1 MLKDSIQKLS
11 RLIPGKLSFDEE
23 DLKKHCSEL
32 FYISNYPPS
41 AIYYP
46 ETEDHVLYIVN
57 LCLEYRIPI
66 IPYGAG
72 TSVEGH
78 TAAIEGGL
86 CLDMS
91 RMNQVLE
98 FSPEDGYVSVQPGL
112 PYNELNTFLEPHGF
126 HFPVEAAWGATI
138 GGMMATNASGA
149 GAVDAGAM
157 LKNVVNCTVVTCQD
171 EKVVKITTGSKAPK
185 SSAGYNLTGLFVGS
199 EGTLGVI
206 TQLGLKI
213 RRNFEAYSTI
223 CCQFDQ
229 IETVI
234 EFVAQMHGKIQFRR
248 IELLDKLQTNAC
260 KAYSKIQSLNNNL
273 HTLIIELAGN
283 KLAVAE
289 EVSFV
294 EDWLI
299 DNSAINIQTFSD
311 KQSAE
316 PIWKMRKFAARAAI
330 QYIDKNKS
338 AMSTDVSVPIS
349 KLAQCIN
356 ACYKHM
362 HDCRI
367 RAPLVAHVGDGN
379 FHFIILINP
388 DDKKELENAR
398 QFSHLV
404 VAEALKVGGTCT
416 GEHGIGLGKKNY
428 LIEEHSDS
436 IGLMRQIKKMF
447 DPYNIFN
454 RGKVISE
461 HTNYCEIA
469 K

>member
-11 RLIPGKLSFDEE
+11 KLVPGSISFDEA

-32 FYISNYPPS
+32 FYISDYPPS

-46 ETEDHVLYIVN
+46 ETEDHVIYIVN

-98 FSPEDGYVSVQPGL
+98 FSREDSYVSVQPGIA
-112 PYNELNTFLEPHGF
+112 YNELNDFLKPHGF

-171 EKVVKITTGSKAPK
+171 EKVVKIHTGTKAPK
-185 SSAGYNLTGLFVGS
+185 SSAGYNLTGLFIGS

-206 TQLGLKI
+206 TQIGLKI
-213 RRNFEAYSTI
+213 RRNFDAGSTI
-223 CCQFDQ
+223 CCQFNE
-229 IETVI
+229 IETAI
-234 EFVAQMHGKIQFRR
+234 EFVTHMHGKIQFRR
-248 IELLDKLQTNAC
+248 IELLDKLQTDAC
-260 KAYSKIQSLNNNL
+260 IAYSQMHLLNNGL

-289 EVSFV
+289 EASIV
-294 EDWLI
+294 EDWLR
-299 DNSAINIQTFSD
+299 DNSAINVQVYRD

-316 PIWKMRKFAARAAI
+316 HIWKMRKFAAQAAI

-338 AMSTDVSVPIS
+338 VISTDVSVPIS

-362 HDCRI
+362 HECGI
-367 RAPLVAHVGDGN
+367 KAPVVAHVGDGN
-379 FHFIILINP
+379 FHFVILVNP
-388 DDKKELENAR
+388 EDRNELENAR
-398 QFSHLV
+398 HFSNLV
-404 VAEALKVGGTCT
+404 VDEALKVGGTCT
-416 GEHGIGLGKKNY
+416 GEHGIGLGKINY
-428 LIEEHSDS
+428 LLQEHSSS
-436 IGLMRQIKKMF
+436 IAVMNKIKKMF
-447 DPYNIFN
+447 DSCGIFN
-454 RGKVISE
+454 PKKILNE
-461 HTNYCEIA
+461 
-469 K
+469 

>member
-1 MLKDSIQKLS
+1 MLKDNIQKLS
-11 RLIPGKLSFDEE
+11 KLVPGKLSFEE
-23 DLKKHCSEL
+23 TDLKKHCSEL
-32 FYISNYPPS
+32 FYISDYPPS
-41 AIYYP
+41 AVYYP

-57 LCLEYRIPI
+57 LCLEYKIPI
-66 IPYGAG
+66 IPFGAG

-91 RMNQVLE
+91 RMNQILE

-112 PYNELNTFLEPHGF
+112 AYNELNRFLEPHGF

-157 LKNVVNCTVVTCQD
+157 LKNVMNCTVVTCQD
-171 EKVVKITTGSKAPK
+171 EKIVKIHTGSKAPK

-206 TQLGLKI
+206 TQIGLKI
-213 RRNFEAYSTI
+213 RRNFEVYSTI
-223 CCQFDQ
+223 CCQFEE

-234 EFVAQMHGKIQFRR
+234 DFVIEMQNRIPFRR
-248 IELLDKLQTNAC
+248 IELLDKLQTDAC
-260 KAYSKIQSLNNNL
+260 IAYSKIQSLNNGL

-289 EVSFV
+289 EVSLV
-294 EDWLI
+294 EDWLK
-299 DNSAINIQTFSD
+299 DNTAINLQIFSD

-316 PIWKMRKFAARAAI
+316 PIWKMRKFATQAAI

-338 AMSTDVSVPIS
+338 ALSTDVSVPIS

-356 ACYKHM
+356 ACYQHM
-362 HDCRI
+362 HNCGI
-367 RAPLVAHVGDGN
+367 TASLVAHIGDGN
-379 FHFIILINP
+379 FHFVILVDPN
-388 DDKKELENAR
+388 DQKELDNAHH
-398 QFSHLV
+398 FCSLV

-416 GEHGIGLGKKNY
+416 GEHGIGFGKKDY
-428 LIEEHSDS
+428 LMQEHSS
-436 IGLMRQIKKMF
+436 SLATMKQIKKLF
-447 DPYNIFN
+447 DPFEIFN
-454 RGKVISE
+454 LRKIV
-461 HTNYCEIA
+461 
-469 K
+469 